1 MASGSFRKL
10 ISFSLIMA
18 FALAAIPSSVRAA
31 PVKEYIVKEH
41 VFKFYLDPALVPD
54 LDFAKRVLPK
64 YVADMNTILEKNT
77 SRRLVFDPEIDII
90 LMDIQPHTN
99 VAFPPLPVVNFEI
112 WAHAV
117 RTNFLISNSGYAG
130 VDESG
135 AGVLAGLKWTK
146 IYDPDNLISNEIN
159 DYWTQIHLMLHE
171 MAHIFGAGYGEYY
184 NLFNIPDTT
193 GVSPLLNINIY
204 DRNDKFWSDKPD
216 FMTDPLLRNP
226 VKFEFEMGVV
236 NRENLLEYVQFS
248 KLTAAIISNDF
259 RNLAPTVDFSNIK
272 VRIVSE
278 DGLPIESANIKIW
291 SIVGTTPYQ
300 SQLMVDDFT
309 DADGSLTFSWGG
321 AHDPHNSN
329 DLLRLI
335 KVYRDGYE
343 ASAKYVSI
351 YDTDITRLVNNNGNF
366 EITIALSKLPTF
378 ADVPADYFA
387 WSSIEKLYK
396 AGITGG
402 CSTSPLRYC
411 PNEIVTRAQMAV
423 FLERSINGFS
433 FSPLESTG
441 KFLDTNDHWARNWID
456 ALVSDGITNGCG
468 NGNYCPDAPVTR
480 AQMAVFL
487 LRSMHGVEYTPP
499 TATGTMFQD
508 VSLNHW
514 AADWIEQLGTENITS
529 GCGNGSYCPD
539 VQVTRAQM
547 AVFLVRVFNFP

>member
-1 MASGSFRKL
+1 
-10 ISFSLIMA
+10 
-18 FALAAIPSSVRAA
+18 
-31 PVKEYIVKEH
+31 
-41 VFKFYLDPALVPD
+41 
-54 LDFAKRVLPK
+54 
-64 YVADMNTILEKNT
+64 
-77 SRRLVFDPEIDII
+77 
-90 LMDIQPHTN
+90 
-99 VAFPPLPVVNFEI
+99 
-112 WAHAV
+112 
-117 RTNFLISNSGYAG
+117 
-130 VDESG
+130 
-135 AGVLAGLKWTK
+135 
-146 IYDPDNLISNEIN
+146 
-159 DYWTQIHLMLHE
+159 
-171 MAHIFGAGYGEYY
+171 
-184 NLFNIPDTT
+184 
-193 GVSPLLNINIY
+193 
-204 DRNDKFWSDKPD
+204 
-216 FMTDPLLRNP
+216 
-226 VKFEFEMGVV
+226 
-236 NRENLLEYVQFS
+236 
-248 KLTAAIISNDF
+248 
-259 RNLAPTVDFSNIK
+259 
-272 VRIVSE
+272 
-278 DGLPIESANIKIW
+278 
-291 SIVGTTPYQ
+291 
-300 SQLMVDDFT
+300 
-309 DADGSLTFSWGG
+309 
-321 AHDPHNSN
+321 
-329 DLLRLI
+329 
-335 KVYRDGYE
+335 
-343 ASAKYVSI
+343 
-351 YDTDITRLVNNNGNF
+351 LVNNNGNF

-499 TATGTMFQD
+499 TATGTIFQD